1 MNSTTSRAANT
12 TFEKEVLQIFAD
24 VTRYPVALLELDASI
39 EEDLG
44 IDSVKLA
51 EVFSV
56 LRDQYN
62 LPDPDKFSIPWDSL
76 RSIRSIIIFLEPY
89 AISQPIDPIPT
100 DDSPIVRLKLMLE
113 SLEKDTV
120 SSGEDTSAL
129 PKDPVSLRDLE
140 QQIVA
145 VFAEVT
151 RYPKDLLVVNA
162 HLEEDLGIDSVK
174 LGEVFATL
182 RQRYNL
188 PSPQHL
194 KLESEAL
201 SSIAGIAKALAPYIT
216 SASPEMHTHAQ
227 ALPNSI
233 PRSGA
238 TSAKPDQAFLEE
250 FMRYIATMLN
260 IPLQL
265 LRPDDHLESDLSFDG
280 YKLKKTLSDLDAKYE
295 LANGALE
302 QSGIAFNTLRD
313 IATAIVVQMSLEGE
327 HKGTIAKRK
336 IFQHQIFENK
346 VCFISDA
353 QHGSG
358 KEIASYLVERGAT
371 VIINTSHPYGA
382 TQETSK
388 DIISKGE
395 VHYIWGSMADPAQ
408 IDRMFDEIDKVHGG
422 IDFFFANAADEP
434 AATLAEMDAAMW
446 TRALMTGVAG
456 MQQACLR
463 AMKMMKKRS
472 GGKIITLSSPAAHRY
487 TEYYGCTA
495 AINAA
500 VEALTRYMAAEFAPY
515 NIQVNCISTAFA
527 AGYDR
532 EQKASVNTQP
542 NAGELAHFIGYLL
555 SDDAKITGNI
565 TAIGGS

>member
-1 MNSTTSRAANT
+1 MNSTTARAANA
-12 TFEKEVLQIFAD
+12 TFEKEVLQIFAE
-24 VTRYPVALLELDASI
+24 VTRFPATLLELDAGI

-51 EVFSV
+51 AIFAV
-56 LRDQYN
+56 LRDRYN
-62 LPDPDKFSIPWDSL
+62 LPDPDQFSIPWDSL

-89 AISQPIDPIPT
+89 AISQPVGPIPA
-100 DDSPIVRLKLMLE
+100 DDTPIARLKLMLE

-120 SSGEDTSAL
+120 SSGDKTATL
-129 PKDPVSLRDLE
+129 PTGPVSLPDLE

-182 RQRYNL
+182 RQRYKL
-188 PSPQHL
+188 PPPQDMI
-194 KLESEAL
+194 LESEAL
-201 SSIAGIAKALAPYIT
+201 SSIAGIAEALAPYM
-216 SASPEMHTHAQ
+216 SAARPEMQAHAQ
-227 ALPNSI
+227 APTNSI
-233 PRSGA
+233 PRPGA

-250 FMRYIATMLN
+250 FMRDIATMLH

-265 LRPDDHLESDLSFDG
+265 LRPDDHLESDLSFDSD
-280 YKLKKTLSDLDAKYE
+280 KLKKTLSGLDAKYE
-295 LANGALE
+295 LADGALE

-313 IATAIVVQMSLEGE
+313 IATAIVVHMSLEGE
-327 HKGTIAKRK
+327 HKGTIAKSTLS
-336 IFQHQIFENK
+336 QDHVFENK
-346 VCFISDA
+346 VCFISGA
-353 QHGSG
+353 QHG
-358 KEIASYLVERGAT
+358 KEIASYLAERGAT

-382 TQETSK
+382 AKEPGR
-388 DIISKGE
+388 DIISKAA
-395 VHYIWGSMADPAQ
+395 VHYIRGSMADPAQ
-408 IDRMFDEIDKVHGG
+408 IDRMFNELDKVHGG

-434 AATLAEMDAAMW
+434 AAPLAEMDTALW

-463 AMKMMKKRS
+463 AMKMMKKRG
-472 GGKIITLSSPAAHRY
+472 GGKIITLSSTAAHRY
-487 TEYYGCTA
+487 TEYHGCTA

-500 VEALTRYMAAEFAPY
+500 TETLTRYMAAEFALY
-515 NIQVNCISTAFA
+515 NIQVNCVSTAGA
-527 AGYDR
+527 AGDDR
-532 EQKASVNTQP
+532 EQKANAHP
-542 NAGELAHFIGYLL
+542 NAGELTHFIGYLL

-565 TAIGGS
+565 TTIGGS